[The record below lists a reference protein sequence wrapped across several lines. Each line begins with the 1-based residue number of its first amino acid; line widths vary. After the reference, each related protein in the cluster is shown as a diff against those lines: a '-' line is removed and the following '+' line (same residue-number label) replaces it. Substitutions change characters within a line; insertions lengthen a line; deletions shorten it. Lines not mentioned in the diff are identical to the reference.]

1 MKEIVKKMITE
12 AMAAQH
18 ADVNQIKKKRG
29 QKFVIDD
36 TKTYVDAVKKHEGGR
51 RPEQSRL
58 CPAQGLGERPLHD
71 PQGSH
76 ENHPAEDDPF

>member
-1 MKEIVKKMITE
+1 MQEIVKKMITE

-36 TKTYVDAVKKHEGGR
+36 TKDYVDAVKGMK
-51 RPEQSRL
+51 
-58 CPAQGLGERPLHD
+58 PAGPRAKRSLPCTRTRSTPTI
-71 PQGSH
+71 PS
-76 ENHPAEDDPF
+76 